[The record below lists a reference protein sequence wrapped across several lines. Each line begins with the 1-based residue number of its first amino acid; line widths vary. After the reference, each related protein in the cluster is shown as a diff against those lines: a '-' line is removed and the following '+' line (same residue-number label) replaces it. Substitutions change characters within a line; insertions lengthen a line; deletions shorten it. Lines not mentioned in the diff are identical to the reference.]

1 MSAPKFNPNIE
12 NLHDGKVYIKNLYDA
27 DAYRLFSMPYG
38 ALTDDE
44 KAKAKAESK
53 VVAYCAQGPLRP
65 TESKPTPPK
74 PTKALDEAT
83 ESRKADY
90 LASIEAKKAD
100 EAERL
105 KATADRSAAR
115 REIQDL
121 RLKLQRGHYPA
132 GAERAAAL
140 KNLYTLESNLK

>member
-1 MSAPKFNPNIE
+1 MTAPKFNPNIE

-44 KAKAKAESK
+44 KAKAKAQSK

-65 TESKPTPPK
+65 TESKPAEPPK
-74 PTKALDEAT
+74 
-83 ESRKADY
+83 
-90 LASIEAKKAD
+90 IEAGRNK
-100 EAERL
+100 
-105 KATADRSAAR
+105 TALRHKIA
-115 REIQDL
+115 DL
-121 RLKLQRGHYPA
+121 RLKVQRGHYPA

-140 KNLYTLESNLK
+140 KELYSLENQL

>member
-1 MSAPKFNPNIE
+1 MTAPKFNPNIE

-44 KAKAKAESK
+44 KAKAKAQSK

-65 TESKPTPPK
+65 TESKPAEPPK
-74 PTKALDEAT
+74 IELNLRPDVQAAKDAYLESLTEKQRNEAA
-83 ESRKADY
+83 K
-90 LASIEAKKAD
+90 IEAGRNK
-100 EAERL
+100 
-105 KATADRSAAR
+105 TALRHKIA
-115 REIQDL
+115 DL
-121 RLKLQRGHYPA
+121 RLKVQRGHYPA

-140 KNLYTLESNLK
+140 KELYSLENQL

>member
-12 NLHDGKVYIKNLYDA
+12 NLHDGKVYIKNLYDG

-53 VVAYCAQGPLRP
+53 VVVYRLEGPLRP
-65 TESKPTPPK
+65 TESMPTPPK
-74 PTKALDEAT
+74 PTKALDETT

-100 EAERL
+100 EAERI
-105 KATADRSAAR
+105 KASLDRGAAR

-140 KNLYTLESNLK
+140 KNLYTLENNLK

>member
-12 NLHDGKVYIKNLYDA
+12 NLHDGKVYIKNLYDG
-27 DAYRLFSMPYG
+27 DAYRLFNMPYG

-53 VVAYCAQGPLRP
+53 VLAYRAQGTLRP
-65 TESKPTPPK
+65 TDSIPTPPK

-100 EAERL
+100 EAERI
-105 KATADRSAAR
+105 KATADRGAAR

-121 RLKLQRGHYPA
+121 RLKLQRGDYPA

-140 KNLYTLESNLK
+140 KNLYTLENNLK